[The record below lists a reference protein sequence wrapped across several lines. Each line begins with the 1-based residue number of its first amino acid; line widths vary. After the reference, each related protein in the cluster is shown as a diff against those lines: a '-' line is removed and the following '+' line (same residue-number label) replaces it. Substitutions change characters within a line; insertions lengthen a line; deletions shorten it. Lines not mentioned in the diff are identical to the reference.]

1 MTISISLAPE
11 QVSRLEYLAKRNGK
25 DPSELAREVVAAYL
39 EGAGPRGEKTF
50 EEILSPIWDG
60 WRKSGLTDDE
70 IDQLLVRELEAS
82 RRERREAK
90 GSV

>member
-11 QVSRLEYLAKRNGK
+11 QVSRLELLAKRNGK

-39 EGAGPRGEKTF
+39 EGAGSRGEKTF
-50 EEILSPIWDG
+50 EEILAPIWEG
-60 WRKSGLTDDE
+60 WRRSGLTDDE
-70 IDQLLVRELEAS
+70 IDQLLVRELEAC

-90 GSV
+90 GSA